1 MHLLRVGDKL
11 LDRDRIIKTI
21 DEILN
26 LRIQGL
32 SQQEVAKQLNVD
44 RTFVSRLEGI
54 GEIRRGGKVAVIGFP
69 LANKNELIK
78 ILKEE
83 GVEFYLIMTDE
94 ERWKFVRDK
103 NGQELLNETMNLIA
117 KARNY
122 DVVIVI
128 GSNYRIK
135 LSEALL
141 DSQVVGIEIGTS
153 PIQEDVYLEPEKL
166 RSLIR
171 SLK

>member
-1 MHLLRVGDKL
+1 MQLLRIGDKL

-32 SQQEVAKQLNVD
+32 SQQEVANRLNVD

-54 GEIRRGGKVAVIGFP
+54 GEVRRGGKVAVIGFP
-69 LANKNELIK
+69 LKNKDELIK
-78 ILKEE
+78 VLQEE

-94 ERWKFVRDK
+94 ERWRFVREK
-103 NGQELLNETMNLIA
+103 TGQELLNETMNLIA

-141 DSQVVGIEIGTS
+141 DNEVLGIEIGTS
-153 PIQEDVYLEPEKL
+153 PIQEDVYLYPEKL

>member
-1 MHLLRVGDKL
+1 MQLLRIGDKL

-21 DEILN
+21 DGILN

-32 SQQEVAKQLNVD
+32 SQQEVANRLNVD

-69 LANKNELIK
+69 LANKDELIQV
-78 ILKEE
+78 LKEE
-83 GVEFYLIMTDE
+83 GIEFYLIMTDE
-94 ERWKFVRDK
+94 ERWRFVREK
-103 NGQELLNETMNLIA
+103 TGQELLNETMNLIA

-135 LSEALL
+135 LSEALV
-141 DSQVVGIEIGTS
+141 DKEVVGIEIGTS
-153 PIQEDVYLEPEKL
+153 PIQEDVYLDPEEL

>member
-1 MHLLRVGDKL
+1 MQLLRIGDKL

-32 SQQEVAKQLNVD
+32 SQQEVANRLNVD

-54 GEIRRGGKVAVIGFP
+54 GEVRRGGKVAVIGFP
-69 LANKNELIK
+69 LKNKDELIK
-78 ILKEE
+78 VLQEE

-94 ERWKFVRDK
+94 ERWRFVREK
-103 NGQELLNETMNLIA
+103 TGQELLNETMNLIA

-141 DSQVVGIEIGTS
+141 DNEVLGIEIGTS
-153 PIQEDVYLEPEKL
+153 PIQEDVYLDPEKL